1 VLALFLAANHP
12 LVLGWAY
19 PLWDADRQGSTW
31 QMLIA
36 DCARQGHLLLWN
48 PWSAAGIPEF
58 AEPQTGALSPL
69 AIASGLLTGGRLRG
83 FVAYWLGLWFLGG
96 AGLFGLGRYLGAPRW
111 GAALVAIGYL
121 FSGFYLG
128 HAEHVSWIYAYS
140 ALPYIVWWFDRSQR
154 ERSLRLAIETGALWG
169 LSGLGGYPG
178 LLVITAGLLPLWA
191 IGRRLAA
198 GSWRES
204 RAAEARR
211 PAVVGAL
218 HDLVRLGIVAVVGLV
233 ILAPVYHGYFR
244 EAAGYSTRIQ
254 AGGWSR
260 ELAIQSNAL
269 EPRALATLASPWLTQ
284 LQIKSAHRLWPGT
297 DVSSCSVYLGPF
309 IPWLAL
315 MAILG
320 RPRDR
325 WRWWLAGLAAL
336 LLMIAVGDRLPFR
349 GWLYDLLPPFRFFRH
364 AAMFRGYAIFLVSVL
379 ALLGTVDLHPS
390 GPGRRWTGALA
401 ALGWAGLAWGAFFG
415 AVRAG
420 SVWIERVPMGALIQL
435 AGWGIVPLLALL
447 VLHPTGRRW
456 GLRLALLVA
465 GLDAMATVQLGQ
477 ATLYTEDPA
486 ARRTWQALEARYT
499 PELDLL
505 APARP
510 RVLQLGQGLAH
521 NKNLVVKRPT
531 LVNYTALIN
540 VYHDS
545 LAAVPA
551 LAGLALGPARTW
563 FTAEAITA
571 PMSDR
576 IRDALVSRTQAGRGV
591 PLIVHPPASMPGV
604 GTAGDSAIAAAIHA
618 AQGLVPAKVT
628 FTEYRPRRLSLTAV
642 VERDGWLFVTDRWAP
657 GWRATVDRKPVPIWG
672 ANAVFRAVRVHAG
685 SNAVQF
691 DYRPAGL
698 PILLALS
705 WGLLAAALVSAGGRW
720 LLRSGGAQRAVEEA
734 GAARASAPDISLIIP
749 SYDSA
754 AYIGRTLAALVEHVE
769 RHGWDAEILVI
780 DDGSSDSTPAI
791 VRGAIATHGERVRLL
806 HHARNAGKGAAVR
819 SGMLAAHGR
828 RRVFTDSDLPY
839 SLQDLSAV
847 VAALGEADVV
857 VGSRG
862 GPKMSRIGSRK
873 RGAAGPGR
881 GSASRW
887 FSRLATRAFRL
898 PVEDPQCGLKGFT
911 AEAAQRIFHRSR
923 VNGFSFDVEALAIA
937 QAHGLRVRVV
947 PVTLRRQAGSSV
959 HILRHSIQMLAELG
973 WIRLNL
979 LRGRYR

>member
-1 VLALFLAANHP
+1 
-12 LVLGWAY
+12 
-19 PLWDADRQGSTW
+19 
-31 QMLIA
+31 
-36 DCARQGHLLLWN
+36 
-48 PWSAAGIPEF
+48 
-58 AEPQTGALSPL
+58 
-69 AIASGLLTGGRLRG
+69 
-83 FVAYWLGLWFLGG
+83 
-96 AGLFGLGRYLGAPRW
+96 
-111 GAALVAIGYL
+111 
-121 FSGFYLG
+121 
-128 HAEHVSWIYAYS
+128 
-140 ALPYIVWWFDRSQR
+140 
-154 ERSLRLAIETGALWG
+154 
-169 LSGLGGYPG
+169 
-178 LLVITAGLLPLWA
+178 
-191 IGRRLAA
+191 
-198 GSWRES
+198 
-204 RAAEARR
+204 
-211 PAVVGAL
+211 
-218 HDLVRLGIVAVVGLV
+218 
-233 ILAPVYHGYFR
+233 
-244 EAAGYSTRIQ
+244 
-254 AGGWSR
+254 
-260 ELAIQSNAL
+260 
-269 EPRALATLASPWLTQ
+269 
-284 LQIKSAHRLWPGT
+284 
-297 DVSSCSVYLGPF
+297 
-309 IPWLAL
+309 
-315 MAILG
+315 
-320 RPRDR
+320 
-325 WRWWLAGLAAL
+325 
-336 LLMIAVGDRLPFR
+336 
-349 GWLYDLLPPFRFFRH
+349 
-364 AAMFRGYAIFLVSVL
+364 
-379 ALLGTVDLHPS
+379 
-390 GPGRRWTGALA
+390 
-401 ALGWAGLAWGAFFG
+401 
-415 AVRAG
+415 
-420 SVWIERVPMGALIQL
+420 
-435 AGWGIVPLLALL
+435 
-447 VLHPTGRRW
+447 
-456 GLRLALLVA
+456 
-465 GLDAMATVQLGQ
+465 MATVQLGQ

-754 AYIGRTLAALVEHVE
+754 AYIGRSLAALVEHVE

-911 AEAAQRIFHRSR
+911 AEAAQRIFHRASPRAQGAGGAGDAPAPGR
-923 VNGFSFDVEALAIA
+923 VLGAHPPALDPDAGRARVDPPESAPRALSLAIA
-937 QAHGLRVRVV
+937 SDSRRANLAREDELPAVGAPALLQAQEIDARRKFLTTGVASVPGPAVATRGQLLVGEPGDFPAGDVEDSEPDRARRGQVIDDLGAGAERIGERGLEPEPR
-947 PVTLRRQAGSSV
+947 
-959 HILRHSIQMLAELG
+959 
-973 WIRLNL
+973 
-979 LRGRYR
+979 